1 MRRKETPQGAEEE
14 SSPPAEKY
22 VLRLYVTGMTERSAQ
37 AIDTIRSICK
47 ERLGGRYDLQVIDIY
62 QYPKLAQDEQIIAA
76 PTLVKRLPLPLRR
89 FIGALSDRD
98 RVLLGLDLRPEST
111 P

>member
-1 MRRKETPQGAEEE
+1 MRRKETPQGAGEE

-47 ERLGGRYDLQVIDIY
+47 ERLRGRYDLQVIDIY
-62 QYPKLAQDEQIIAA
+62 QYPKLAKDEQIIAA
-76 PTLVKRLPLPLRR
+76 QTLVKKLPLPLRR
-89 FIGALSDRD
+89 FIGALSDRE